1 MRNEEKYNTPKE
13 RICAFNKFCN
23 QYNTCKD
30 CHLFMIIRPVGRDV
44 CAFKWLE
51 LEAKNESP
59 EPCPFCG
66 KETKVIHISYDNCFA
81 VKCYKGCGYISAHT
95 CSENGAVANH
105 NKLCHKLK
113 EGESK

>member
-1 MRNEEKYNTPKE
+1 MTNEEKYKTAIVRHAEYKRFCEMFKREGCSSCP
-13 RICAFNKFCN
+13 AF
-23 QYNTCKD
+23 
-30 CHLFMIIRPVGRDV
+30 GSGA

-51 LEAKNESP
+51 LEAANESP

-66 KETKVIHISYDNCFA
+66 KETEVIHISYDNCFA